1 MVLFRVLIVTKEL
14 NKGLGDIMAENSKVY
29 LKRNEEK
36 DIFEGHLWVYDNEV
50 QKIEGEIVGGDI
62 VDVLASN
69 GSFVGR
75 GFINP
80 KSKILVRI
88 LTRKREEIND
98 DFIKS
103 RLERAFNYRESIGY
117 NQNEKSAFRAC
128 FGEADL
134 LPALVVDKFADCFV
148 IQTLALGIEKFKN
161 VIVEKIVEYYHPRCV
176 YERNDVALRE
186 KEGMEQITGVLY
198 GEEPGIVEIEE
209 NGIKI
214 LVDVVGGQKTGY
226 FLDQKEN
233 RAAIKP
239 YCKDKDMLDCFCHT
253 GGFALH
259 AAKFGAKSVE
269 AVDISQ
275 TALDMVNENAKNN
288 GFENIIAK
296 QANVFDLL
304 NEYQMEGRMFDTI
317 ILDPPAFCKTKSAL
331 TGAYRGYKE
340 INLRGMKLVKEG
352 GFLITCSCSHYMTP
366 DLFMKMLKEAAR
378 DSRRTVRICEI
389 RYQAK
394 DHPVSVNADES
405 LYLKYVALQVF

>member
-1 MVLFRVLIVTKEL
+1 ML
-14 NKGLGDIMAENSKVY
+14 ENSKVY

-36 DIFEGHLWVYDNEV
+36 DIFEGHLWIFDNEV
-50 QKIEGEIVGGDI
+50 EKIEGEIEGGDI
-62 VDVLASN
+62 VDVLSSN
-69 GSFVGR
+69 GAFVGR

-88 LTRKREEIND
+88 LTRRREEIND
-98 DFIKS
+98 DFIKA
-103 RLERAFNYRESIGY
+103 RLETAFRYRESIGF
-117 NQNEKSAFRAC
+117 NKNEKSAFRAV

-148 IQTLALGIEKFKN
+148 IQTLALGIEKFKS
-161 VIVEKIVEYYHPRCV
+161 VIVEKIKEYYNPRCI

-186 KEGMEQITGVLY
+186 KEGMEQIKGILY
-198 GEEPGIVEIEE
+198 GEKPGIVEIEE

-214 LVDVVGGQKTGY
+214 LVDIVEGQKTGY

-233 RAAIKP
+233 RAAIEP
-239 YCKDKDMLDCFCHT
+239 YCKNADMLDCFCHT
-253 GGFALH
+253 GSFALH
-259 AAKFGAKSVE
+259 AAKYGAKSVE
-269 AVDISQ
+269 AVDISN
-275 TALDMVNENAKNN
+275 TALDMVKKNAELNE
-288 GFENIIAK
+288 FSNITPK

-304 NEYQMEGRMFDTI
+304 NEYQMNGRMFDTI

-331 TGAYRGYKE
+331 TGAFRGYKE
-340 INLRGMKLVKEG
+340 INLRGMKLVKSG

-366 DLFMKMLKEAAR
+366 DLFMKMLREAAT